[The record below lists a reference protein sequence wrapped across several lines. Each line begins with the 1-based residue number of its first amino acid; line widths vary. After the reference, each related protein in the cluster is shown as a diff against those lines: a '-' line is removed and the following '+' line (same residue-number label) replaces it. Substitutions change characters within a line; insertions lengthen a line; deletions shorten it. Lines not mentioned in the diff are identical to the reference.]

1 MSILEAYIIF
11 LLGVSLL
18 SFSDKNN
25 IRSAC
30 YGITVAFFNFSDS
43 IMDVILY
50 DPHIQSCETYS
61 LYVLCNEVLFLH

>member
-1 MSILEAYIIF
+1 MSILETYIIF

-50 DPHIQSCETYS
+50 DPHIQSW
-61 LYVLCNEVLFLH
+61 